1 MSLKRQSLT
10 LLLLVALLLTSVTVV
25 SAQGQGTLS
34 ATVTRFLNVRI
45 LPDVQMYDYG
55 RLETGAEVTLIGRT
69 SDSEWVKLTT
79 ADGIVGWAR
88 QNAVTV
94 DGDIASLPVT
104 GVAATQGVVTRFV
117 TLHTNPSTDSGGNV
131 RLNQGSVVDLVAYD
145 GEWLYVVA
153 EDGSAGWAVPRG
165 FTFWD
170 AAVIDELPVVNGS
183 VDGYAFVR
191 VLPDV
196 QAAAYDGRLEP
207 GTPVTL
213 LGRSGDSEWVQVQT
227 LDGGL
232 GWGTTRAF
240 RYLHDVADLPV
251 ITYGENQ
258 AVVFNYAVLRAAPN
272 STSAQVGTLGRG
284 TVVDLLLSTAD
295 RVYVKAGGSE
305 GWAIASALAFPG
317 GGAPEL
323 LAANA
328 TVTAEGFDSVNLREA
343 PSVDS
348 ARLGWA
354 AVGER
359 LAVVGVSA
367 DGAWYRVVPA
377 SRVAAWVSANLVT
390 LDAGVGPLLVVE

>member
-55 RLETGAEVTLIGRT
+55 RLDAGAEVTLIGRT

-94 DGDIASLPVT
+94 DGDIASLPVA
-104 GVAATQGVVTRFV
+104 GVAATQGVVTHFV
-117 TLHTNPSTDSGGNV
+117 TLHTNPSTDSGGNI
-131 RLNQGSVVDLVAYD
+131 RLNQGAVVDLVAYD

-153 EDGSAGWAVPRG
+153 EDGSAGWALPRG
-165 FTFWD
+165 FAFWD

-196 QAAAYDGRLEP
+196 EAAAYEGRLEP

-227 LDGGL
+227 LDGGWA
-232 GWGTTRAF
+232 GAPPAPSSTCTTWRTC
-240 RYLHDVADLPV
+240 RDHVRWESGGRV
-251 ITYGENQ
+251 Q
-258 AVVFNYAVLRAAPN
+258 LRRPARSPN
-272 STSAQVGTLGRG
+272 STSAQVGELGRG
-284 TVVDLLLSTAD
+284 TVVDLLLSTPTACTSRPAAP
-295 RVYVKAGGSE
+295 RVGPS
-305 GWAIASALAFPG
+305 P
-317 GGAPEL
+317 APW
-323 LAANA
+323 
-328 TVTAEGFDSVNLREA
+328 
-343 PSVDS
+343 PSPA
-348 ARLGWA
+348 ARLNCWPPT
-354 AVGER
+354 R
-359 LAVVGVSA
+359 
-367 DGAWYRVVPA
+367 P
-377 SRVAAWVSANLVT
+377 
-390 LDAGVGPLLVVE
+390 